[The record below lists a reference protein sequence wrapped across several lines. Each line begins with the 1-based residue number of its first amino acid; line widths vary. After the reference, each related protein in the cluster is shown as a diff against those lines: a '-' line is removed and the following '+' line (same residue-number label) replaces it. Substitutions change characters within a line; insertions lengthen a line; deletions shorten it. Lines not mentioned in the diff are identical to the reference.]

1 MNVKELKELL
11 EFHDDENE
19 VVLEDAETNIF
30 EVNEV
35 WDNDS
40 TKITHLTIGKQY
52 DKWTNIESCKPSLDG
67 SENARSETDLQEI
80 PRH

>member
-52 DKWTNIESCKPSLDG
+52 DK
-67 SENARSETDLQEI
+67 
-80 PRH
+80 